1 MVELSENVLL
11 ARGASN
17 DAVIPP
23 LTMPLCL
30 HLNGDS
36 HAVYRLFT
44 KSKEQTERREK
55 CCSQQ
60 SKSALCLGSLFS
72 PLNPHLHHS
81 NNSLCEKI
89 IT

>member
-1 MVELSENVLL
+1 MVELGENVLL
-11 ARGASN
+11 TRGAPH

-44 KSKEQTERREK
+44 KSKEQTERRDR
-55 CCSQQ
+55 
-60 SKSALCLGSLFS
+60 SAAHSSPKVLCASDPYF
-72 PLNPHLHHS
+72 HH
-81 NNSLCEKI
+81 
-89 IT
+89 